1 MPVFD
6 GHNDTL
12 VALHLPEEDG
22 PRSFFERSDRGH
34 IDLPRAL
41 EGGFAGGFFAICV
54 PPTPDI
60 HSFLG
65 SGPPPSDDGYDLPLP
80 PPLDHDYAREMTT
93 AVIADLFRLEAQ
105 SGGRLKVVRHSGEL
119 KTCLEEGVI
128 AAVLHFEGAEAI
140 DPGLDALPRFCAA
153 GLRSLGIVWSRP
165 NAFAT
170 GVPFRFPG
178 SPDTGPGLSESGREL
193 VRACNKLGIMLD
205 LSHLNERG
213 FWDVAALSDAPLAV
227 THTAAHALCPSTR
240 NLTDKQL
247 DAIGASD
254 GVVGVAF
261 HVGNL
266 RADGHQDA
274 NTPLSEI
281 VRHVDYIAER
291 IGIDHVAFGSDF
303 DGAIMPA
310 ELGDVAGLPRL
321 IDAMRA
327 HGFSESDIRKVA
339 HENWLRLLGQT
350 MLRSPERGDYRATWR
365 PSSGREY

>member
-1 MPVFD
+1 MTPDLPGIPVFD

-12 VALHLPEEDG
+12 VALHLPDEDG
-22 PRSFFERSDRGH
+22 QRSFFERSDRGH

-41 EGGFAGGFFAICV
+41 EGGFAGGFFAICL
-54 PPTPDI
+54 PPSPDI

-65 SGPPPSDDGYDLPLP
+65 SGPPPSDAGYDLPLP
-80 PPLDHDYAREMTT
+80 PPLDYDYARDMTA
-93 AVIADLFRLEAQ
+93 AVMSDLFRLDAE
-105 SGGRLKVVRHSGEL
+105 SGGKLKVVWTAPKLRA
-119 KTCLEEGVI
+119 CMEEGVV

-140 DPGLDALPRFCAA
+140 DPGLDSIESLYAE

-165 NAFAT
+165 NAFAA

-178 SPDTGPGLSESGREL
+178 SPDTGPGLTNDGKEL
-193 VRACNKLGIMLD
+193 VRVCNALGIMLD

-227 THTAAHALCPSTR
+227 THTAAHALCLSTR

-247 DAIGASD
+247 DAVGESD

-266 RADGHQDA
+266 RADGRQDA
-274 NTPLSEI
+274 DTPLSEI
-281 VRHVDYIAER
+281 VRHVDYIAGR
-291 IGIDHVAFGSDF
+291 IGIEHVAFGSDF

-310 ELGDVAGLPRL
+310 ELGDVAGLPRV
-321 IDAMRA
+321 IEAMRA
-327 HGFSESDIRKVA
+327 HGFDESDVRKVA
-339 HENWLRLLGQT
+339 HENWLRLL
-350 MLRSPERGDYRATWR
+350 ERTWR
-365 PSSGREY
+365 S